1 MRVTQMQG
9 IITTMMTKVTAV
21 IMIHGP
27 PSAPSASSVLLT
39 PEVHTHTRTV
49 LTVSIRVNLGLH
61 AASHGSFG
69 IGTSLSSFRQSHED
83 IL

>member
-9 IITTMMTKVTAV
+9 IIMTTKVTTV
-21 IMIHGP
+21 ILIHGP
-27 PSAPSASSVLLT
+27 FSSPSTPSVLLT
-39 PEVHTHTRTV
+39 PEAHTHTRTV
-49 LTVSIRVNLGLH
+49 LTVIIHVSLGLH

-69 IGTSLSSFRQSHED
+69 IGISLSSLRQSHED